1 MPSPSEVVTPKIV
14 VRIAIISIKTAN
26 GLFLDTVLPKRELTL
41 NGSFL
46 LYDANAKHSPRRE

>member
-26 GLFLDTVLPKRELTL
+26 
-41 NGSFL
+41 L
-46 LYDANAKHSPRRE
+46 LEDIRKKVIQEYGYD

>member
-26 GLFLDTVLPKRELTL
+26 GLFLDTVLHKMELNL

-46 LYDANAKHSPRRE
+46 LYEANAPMKIC